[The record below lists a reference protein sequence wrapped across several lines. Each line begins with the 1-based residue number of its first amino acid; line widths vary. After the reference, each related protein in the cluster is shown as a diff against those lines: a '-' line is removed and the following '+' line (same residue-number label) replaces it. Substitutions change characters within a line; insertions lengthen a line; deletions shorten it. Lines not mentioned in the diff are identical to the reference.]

1 MASTTL
7 NLTPVHAPSIPDCF
21 LLPADELR
29 PATAAVSLP
38 VIDMSRD
45 RDEVRRAILDS
56 GKEYGFIQVV
66 NHSISE
72 QVMRDMEAVCHE
84 FFQMPAEDKALFYSE
99 DKSIRNRL
107 FSGSSFETLGEK
119 YWLDVL
125 ELLYPLPSGDTS
137 AWPHKPQRLREVVG
151 NYTGLARDLAMEIL
165 QLLCEGLGLR
175 PDYFVGDISGARVVV
190 DINYYPPCPD
200 PSRTLGLPPHCDRD
214 LMTVLL
220 PGAVPGLDIAY
231 KGGWIKVL
239 PVPNSIIINFGLQ
252 LEVVTNGLLRG
263 VEHRAST
270 NSAKPR
276 LSVAAFIV
284 PADDCVVGPGE
295 EFVSEDNPPRYRTLT
310 VGEFKRKHN
319 VVNLGSSINQV
330 ADLENIQK
338 EM

>member
-1 MASTTL
+1 MASTL

-21 LLPADELR
+21 LLPADQLR

-38 VIDMSRD
+38 VVDMSCD

-56 GKEYGFIQVV
+56 GLRQGVV

-72 QVMRDMEAVCHE
+72 QAMRDMEAVCHE
-84 FFQMPAEDKALFYSE
+84 FFQMPAEDKAEFYSE
-99 DKSIRNRL
+99 DESIRNRL

-119 YWLDVL
+119 YWL
-125 ELLYPLPSGDTS
+125 T
-137 AWPHKPQRLREVVG
+137 LREVVG
-151 NYTGLARDLAMEIL
+151 NYTGLARGLAMEIL

-175 PDYFVGDISGARVVV
+175 PDFFVGDISGGRVVV

-214 LMTVLL
+214 LMTILL

-270 NSAKPR
+270 NSVR
-276 LSVAAFIV
+276 V
-284 PADDCVVGPGE
+284 PTNDCVVGPAE
-295 EFVSEDNPPRYRTLT
+295 EFVSEDNHPRYRTLT
-310 VGEFKRKHN
+310 VGEFKRKHI

-338 EM
+338 VM

>member
-1 MASTTL
+1 
-7 NLTPVHAPSIPDCF
+7 
-21 LLPADELR
+21 
-29 PATAAVSLP
+29 
-38 VIDMSRD
+38 
-45 RDEVRRAILDS
+45 
-56 GKEYGFIQVV
+56 
-66 NHSISE
+66 
-72 QVMRDMEAVCHE
+72 MRDMEAVCHE
-84 FFQMPAEDKALFYSE
+84 FFHMPAEDKAIFYSE

-137 AWPHKPQRLREVVG
+137 LWPHKPQRLREVVG
-151 NYTGLARDLAMEIL
+151 NYTGLARGLAMEIL

-175 PDYFVGDISGARVVV
+175 PDFFVGDISGARVVV

-252 LEVVTNGLLRG
+252 LEVVTNGLLRA

-284 PADDCVVGPGE
+284 PADNCVVGPAE

-330 ADLENIQK
+330 ADLENNQK
-338 EM
+338 EIM